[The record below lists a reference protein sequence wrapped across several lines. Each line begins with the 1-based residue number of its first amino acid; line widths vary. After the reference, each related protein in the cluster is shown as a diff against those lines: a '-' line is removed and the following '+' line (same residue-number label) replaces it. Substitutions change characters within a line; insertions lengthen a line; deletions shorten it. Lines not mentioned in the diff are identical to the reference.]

1 MLSND
6 EGKMRTA
13 LCGELRAEDEGKEVV
28 LVGWTANKRNL
39 GGLLFIDLRDRSG
52 LCQVRVD
59 DAAHCPDIRN
69 EYLLQV
75 RGKVVRKPVANKKL
89 ASGEIEV
96 AASSI
101 EVVSKSEQPP
111 FIVADETD
119 ALEDTRMKYRYLDL
133 RRPIMHGRLV
143 KRAAIMKAARSYLD
157 GHRFLEV
164 ETPCLNLATPEGA
177 RDYLVPS
184 RTKQGKFYAL
194 PQSPQLFKQLLMVGG
209 IERYY
214 QIARCFRDED
224 LRADRQPEF
233 TQIDVECSFLSQDEI
248 LELGEGLVKTIFKE
262 AEGIDLPSF
271 QRMAYWDAV
280 DHYGSDKPDLRYDLR
295 MEVLDGL
302 AKLSSFPGYQE
313 GTAIRALK
321 VEGYAAKASRKKV
334 DELAAEAKK
343 NGLEGPLFA
352 FKAEGGKLTGSAL
365 KFLSE
370 DGASYILK
378 ETKAKDG
385 DAIFLLGSSS
395 RRKAGF
401 ALGSVRILLAKELGL
416 TLNKPHY
423 PLWVIDFP
431 MFTYDES
438 EGRYVAEHHPFTRP
452 RDEDLPYLDT
462 DPSKV
467 LAYAYDVVIDG
478 YEAGGGTLRIYDPVL
493 QDKIFRLLGL
503 SESEVRDR
511 FGWFVDA
518 FKYAAPPHG
527 GFALGLDRLAMLVT
541 HTDNI
546 RDIIAFPKNLQAV
559 DPMSGAPG
567 EASEKALADLSIAV
581 VKK

>member
-1 MLSND
+1 
-6 EGKMRTA
+6 MRTA
-13 LCGELRAEDEGKEVV
+13 LGGELRAMDAGKEVA
-28 LVGWTANKRNL
+28 LVGWVAVKRNL

-52 LCQVRVD
+52 ICQVRVD
-59 DAAHCPDIRN
+59 EGLDCPDIRN
-69 EYLLQV
+69 EYLL
-75 RGKVVRKPVANKKL
+75 RVVGTVMLKPTPNKKL
-89 ASGEIEV
+89 KSGEIEV
-96 AASSI
+96 AASKI
-101 EVVSKSEQPP
+101 EVISKAEQPP
-111 FIVADETD
+111 FIIADETD

-133 RRPIMHGRLV
+133 RRPLMLGRLQR
-143 KRAAIMKAARSYLD
+143 RAAIVRAARDYLES
-157 GHRFLEV
+157 HSFLEV

-214 QIARCFRDED
+214 QVARCFRDED

-233 TQIDVECSFLSQDEI
+233 TQIDVECSFLSQEEI
-248 LELGEGLVKTIFKE
+248 LELGEGLVKAIFRE
-262 AEGIDLPSF
+262 AEGVELPSF
-271 QRMAYWDAV
+271 PRMPYYEAL
-280 DHYGSDKPDLRYDLR
+280 DHYGSDKPDLRYGLR
-295 MEVLDGL
+295 IEVLDEL
-302 AKLSSFPGYQE
+302 ISLSSFPCYSE
-313 GTAIRALK
+313 GTSIRALK
-321 VEGYAAKASRKKV
+321 IDGYAPKASRKKI
-334 DELAAEAKK
+334 DELAAEARK

-352 FKAEGGKLTGSAL
+352 FKCEGGKLAGSAL

-370 DGASYILK
+370 EGAALLLEK
-378 ETKAKDG
+378 TGAKDG
-385 DAIFLLGSSS
+385 DAIFLLGSNS

-401 ALGSVRILLAKELGL
+401 AMGSIRILLAKELGL
-416 TLNKPHY
+416 TSGKGHA
-423 PLWVIDFP
+423 PLWVVDFP
-431 MFTYDES
+431 MFTYDEE

-452 RDEDLPYLDT
+452 RDEDLPLLES
-462 DPSKV
+462 DPSRV

-478 YEAGGGTLRIYDPVL
+478 YEAGGGTLRIYDPAL

-503 SESEVRDR
+503 SEDEVKAR

-527 GFALGLDRLAMLVT
+527 GFALGLDRLAMLVS
-541 HTDNI
+541 HTENI

-567 EASEKALADLSIAV
+567 EASAKALADLAIAV
-581 VKK
+581 VKE